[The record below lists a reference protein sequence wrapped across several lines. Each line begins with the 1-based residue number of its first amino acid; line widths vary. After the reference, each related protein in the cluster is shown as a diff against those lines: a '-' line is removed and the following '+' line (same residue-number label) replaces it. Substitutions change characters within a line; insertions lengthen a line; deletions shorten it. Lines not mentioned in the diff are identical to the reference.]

1 MRLTVT
7 KKLLAGFTAISLL
20 LVLLGLFSVH
30 VARQIVSSFEGG
42 EAHFRSIVVDATEA
56 MIQVKE
62 AESQLRLYVT
72 LHDERYKEAFEHRL
86 DSLKNRV
93 EILDRWVRVEK
104 AMKVEGALKES
115 EERFLAASA
124 ALLRQY
130 EGEMAKTGG
139 FNMSENRA
147 LLRALN
153 ETASAVRD
161 YAVKLAEVETDFLN
175 KQAAITAATEAGSFA
190 KRAEGHLMQ
199 YLTLHDPV
207 DRDKFFS
214 RIEAV
219 RQRVSVLA
227 ERVDSEEGKRLVGEM
242 TDGVR
247 ELNEAGTTLLA
258 AYDAG
263 TERGS
268 YSIKD
273 NLPLIQRLNDAARVI
288 SERSLALVRLKARLE
303 QQRTRDALERAAHLQ
318 TMMVVAIGGA
328 LLITVAL
335 GLASMM
341 TISRPLRKLRDG
353 LNDVAKGKFDANLQ
367 TETDDEVGDLGRA
380 FNEMVHD
387 LDTSRAELLMAK
399 DYLDGIFRSMGESLI
414 VVSQDGIVQT
424 VNKATKATLGYDEK
438 DLVGRPMDWLI
449 ARLLGPDV
457 EGVRELL
464 GSAGVRRLEKTC
476 VRKDGSEIKILF
488 SNAPLHGPEGQ
499 VQGVVWVVRDIT
511 ERKLAEEALK
521 KSEEQFRLLFE
532 HAPIGVAMGGLDGQ
546 LVRVNRALCEALG
559 FEADE
564 LLSMNLVG
572 IIHPDEPAP
581 PHPEIE
587 DDLLAEEASWHQI
600 EKQYVR
606 KDGSL
611 LSALTTVSIVR
622 DVAGRPVH
630 FIAHVLDITARKRAE
645 EALARSYHQNQ
656 LLLEAVG
663 EGLYGVDGN
672 GRVTFI
678 NPAALEML
686 GHEAHE
692 LIGKPIHDLIH
703 YQKADGSPYPFMECP
718 MYRALKEGRKYH
730 VAEDIFWKRDGR
742 SFPVEFVCTPIR
754 EEEAIVG
761 SVVVFIDITE
771 RKKMEEELMRARK
784 LESVAVL
791 ASGVAHDFNNLLTG
805 VLSCLC
811 LAKNSTARD
820 SELFETLSMAEDASR
835 QARALTHELFS
846 IARIGEPRREVVA
859 LERLV
864 RDTARFTLS
873 GSRVSGQCSFP
884 ADLWP
889 VALDEGQISRVIH
902 NLVINAAESMPEG
915 GEVTISAENVR
926 VGGEDPLPL
935 KEGDYVRITVRD
947 QGPGIPQEH
956 ISKVFDPY
964 FTTKRRSGQKGM
976 GLGLTICYSIVKSHN
991 GIIAVDSKVGV
1002 GTSFH
1007 IYLPAETDPARVAFC
1022 ASRRGDE
1029 R

>member
-42 EAHFRSIVVDATEA
+42 ETHFRSIVVDATEA

-72 LHDERYKEAFEHRL
+72 FHDERYKEAFEHRL
-86 DSLKNRV
+86 DSLRNRV
-93 EILDRWVRVEK
+93 EILDRWVSVEK
-104 AMKVEGALKES
+104 AKKVEGALKES
-115 EERFLAASA
+115 EDRFVTASA

-130 EGEMAKTGG
+130 EDEMAKTGS
-139 FNMSENRA
+139 FSISENVA
-147 LLRALN
+147 LLRAVN

-161 YAVKLAEVETDFLN
+161 KAVRLAEVETDFLN

-190 KRAEGHLMQ
+190 KRAEGHLML
-199 YLTLHDPV
+199 YLTLHDRV

-214 RIEAV
+214 RVEAV
-219 RQRVSVLA
+219 RARLSVLT
-227 ERVDSEEGKRLVGEM
+227 ERVDSDEGRKLVGEM
-242 TDGVR
+242 AEGAR
-247 ELNEAGTTLLA
+247 ELNEAGTALLA
-258 AYDAG
+258 SYDAA
-263 TERGS
+263 TERGA

-273 NLPLIQRLNDAARVI
+273 DLPLIQRLNDAARRI
-288 SERSLALVRLKARLE
+288 SDRSLELVRLKARIE
-303 QQRTRDALERAAHLQ
+303 QQRTRDALGRAAHLQ

-335 GLASMM
+335 GLASLMM
-341 TISRPLRKLRDG
+341 ISRPLRKLRDG
-353 LNDVAKGKFDANLQ
+353 LNDVAKGKFDANLE
-367 TETDDEVGDLGRA
+367 TGTDDEVGDLGRA

-414 VVSQDGIVQT
+414 VVSQDGIIQT
-424 VNKATKATLGYDEK
+424 VNKATKSTLGYDEK
-438 DLVGRPMDWLI
+438 NLVGRPMDWLI
-449 ARLLGPDV
+449 AQLLGPDV

-464 GSAGVRRLEKTC
+464 GSAGVRRMEKSC
-476 VRKDGSEIKILF
+476 VKKDGSEIKILF

-499 VQGVVWVVRDIT
+499 FQGVVWVVRDIT
-511 ERKLAEEALK
+511 ERKMAEEAVR

-532 HAPIGVAMGGLDGQ
+532 HAPTGVAMGGFDGR
-546 LVRVNRALCEALG
+546 LLRVNRALCDALG

-564 LLSMNLVG
+564 LLSMNLSEL
-572 IIHPDEPAP
+572 IHPDEPSLDHEMKEKILKGESA
-581 PHPEIE
+581 
-587 DDLLAEEASWHQI
+587 WHQV
-600 EKQYVR
+600 EKRYVR

-611 LSALTTVSIVR
+611 LSALTTVSVVR
-622 DVAGRPVH
+622 DVGGRPLH

-645 EALARSYHQNQ
+645 EALARSYRQNK

-663 EGLYGVDGN
+663 EGLYGVDASGC
-672 GRVTFI
+672 VTFI

-686 GHEAHE
+686 GYGAHE
-692 LIGKPIHDLIH
+692 LLGKPIHDVIH
-703 YQKADGSPYPFMECP
+703 YQKADGSPHPFAECP
-718 MYRALKEGRKYH
+718 MSWALKEGRKYH
-730 VAEDIFWKRDGR
+730 VPEDVFWKKDGR
-742 SFPVEFVCTPIR
+742 RFPVEFVCTPVK
-754 EEEAIVG
+754 EDGAIVG
-761 SVVVFIDITE
+761 AVVVFIDITE
-771 RKKMEEELMRARK
+771 RKRMEDELVRARK

-805 VLSCLC
+805 VLSCLH
-811 LAKNSTARD
+811 LAKSSATSD
-820 SELFETLSMAEDASR
+820 SQLFEALSMAEDASR

-859 LERLV
+859 LDQLV
-864 RDTARFTLS
+864 KDTTRFTLS
-873 GSRVSGQCSFP
+873 GSKVSWRCSFP
-884 ADLWP
+884 SDLWP
-889 VALDEGQISRVIH
+889 VALDQGQMSRVIH

-915 GEVTISAENVR
+915 GEVTITAENVKI
-926 VGGEDPLPL
+926 GGEEPLPL

-947 QGPGIPQEH
+947 QGPGISQEH
-956 ISKVFDPY
+956 ISKIFDPY

-991 GIIAVDSKVGV
+991 GIIAVDSQVGE

-1007 IYLPAETDPARVAFC
+1007 VYLPAETDLARVAFC
-1022 ASRRGDE
+1022 ASQKRG
-1029 R
+1029 